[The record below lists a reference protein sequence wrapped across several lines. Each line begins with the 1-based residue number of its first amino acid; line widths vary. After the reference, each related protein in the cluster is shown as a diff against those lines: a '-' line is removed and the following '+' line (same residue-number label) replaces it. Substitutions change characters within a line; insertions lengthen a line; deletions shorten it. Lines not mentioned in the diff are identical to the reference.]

1 MHTSDLLPGWHGWGE
16 TLGNRRG
23 WRVRAEM
30 QAAAEAQHSQE
41 GSPSL
46 GEGAFACVRASNVV
60 QRTCVCVCTCD
71 VATTRRPVP
80 SPKPYLLKL
89 LNLRPKPSASVC
101 RTRASQIHFPL
112 QSSTYPFL
120 LVLSCL
126 RHSSSEPRSQ
136 RLRLCAHTDR
146 VTWL

>member
-60 QRTCVCVCTCD
+60 QRTCVCVRVMSQQLVGQSPPQNPICSSFSTC
-71 VATTRRPVP
+71 VSNLPHP
-80 SPKPYLLKL
+80 SVV
-89 LNLRPKPSASVC
+89 RG
-101 RTRASQIHFPL
+101 RARYTFRYRAVRIR
-112 QSSTYPFL
+112 SSW
-120 LVLSCL
+120 C
-126 RHSSSEPRSQ
+126 
-136 RLRLCAHTDR
+136 
-146 VTWL
+146 